1 MTILHP
7 GASANGF
14 LTANPRDKGV
24 LLVYAGLPYVCA
36 CLTENSAFDKR
47 SKKLNKKKTAE
58 PNKLK
63 LAQNM
68 SKTLGYMPIKFR

>member
-7 GASANGF
+7 RASANAF
-14 LTANPRDKGV
+14 PTANPKDKGV
-24 LLVYAGLPYVCA
+24 LFVYAGLPCVCA
-36 CLTENSAFDKR
+36 CLTENSACDR
-47 SKKLNKKKTAE
+47 CSKKINKKKTAE

-68 SKTLGYMPIKFR
+68 SKTLG